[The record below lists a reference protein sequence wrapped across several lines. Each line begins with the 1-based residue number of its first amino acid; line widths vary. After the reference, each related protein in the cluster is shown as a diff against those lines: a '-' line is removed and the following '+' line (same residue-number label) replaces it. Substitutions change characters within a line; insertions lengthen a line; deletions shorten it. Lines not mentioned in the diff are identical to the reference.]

1 MKYIFYQLQGGHKL
15 KSIEKHDNFLSEL
28 KQTLDNCIS
37 ELDYIRPLF
46 CVNPDTD
53 FTRIRKLS
61 FSDVCHFMIE
71 LQSKSLPNEVMDYF
85 GHTMDA
91 PTVSAFVQQRQK
103 ILKEA
108 FAYLFHLFVSD
119 SLPYG
124 IHLYRG
130 YRLLACDG
138 SDVNISRNPSDEETF
153 IHEGEKGYNMLH
165 LNALYDLLNHTYCDL
180 TIQGKKKLHER
191 QALNKMI
198 DRYSDS
204 TKAIVLA
211 DRGYE
216 SFNVFAHL
224 IQKGMKFVIRMKDIS
239 SNGILGSYDLPDSEF
254 DIYIETTLTRKHTK
268 ETLAHPDVYTI
279 LPQSTDFDYL
289 NGANPYYKITFRVV
303 RFQTDDGGYMC
314 VATNLPED
322 EFPPSEIKQL
332 YRKRWGEETGFRELK
347 YTIGLINFHSRKK
360 DSIIQEV
367 YARMI
372 LYNFCE
378 LVTNHA
384 VVVTR
389 ENTRHTYKINF
400 ATAVNICRDYLKNGG
415 DETEKINLIQ
425 RHLTPIRRERKYP
438 MKLRP
443 KRNRDF
449 MYRAA

>member
-1 MKYIFYQLQGGHKL
+1 M
-15 KSIEKHDNFLSEL
+15 KSIKEHDNFLSEL
-28 KQTLDNCIS
+28 KQTLSNCIA
-37 ELDYIRPLF
+37 ELDSIHSLF

-53 FTRIRKLS
+53 FTRDRKIS

-85 GHTMDA
+85 GHTLNA
-91 PTVSAFVQQRQK
+91 PTASAFNQQRQK
-103 ILKEA
+103 ILKEG
-108 FAYLFHLFVSD
+108 FEYLFHSFASD
-119 SLPYG
+119 CQPFRNQ
-124 IHLYRG
+124 LYHG

-153 IHEGEKGYNMLH
+153 IHKGEKGYNMIH

-191 QALNKMI
+191 QALNQMV

-204 TKAIVLA
+204 IPAIVTA

-224 IQKGMKFVIRMKDIS
+224 IRKDMKFVIRMKDIS
-239 SNGILGSYDLPDSEF
+239 SNGILSSYNLPDSEF
-254 DIYIETTLTRKHTK
+254 DEYIETTLTRRHTR
-268 ETLAHPDVYTI
+268 ETLEHPDVYTI
-279 LPQSTDFDYL
+279 LPQGTDFDYL
-289 NGANPYYKITFRVV
+289 DQENPCYWITFRIV
-303 RFQTDDGGYMC
+303 RFQTDDGGYIC
-314 VATNLPED
+314 VATNLPEE
-322 EFPPSEIKQL
+322 EFPLEEI
-332 YRKRWGEETGFRELK
+332 RKIYKRRWGQETSFRELK
-347 YTIGLINFHSRKK
+347 YTIGLVDFHSRKK

-367 YARMI
+367 YARMV

-384 VVVTR
+384 VAVTR
-389 ENTRHTYKINF
+389 ENTKHDYKINF
-400 ATAVNICRDYLKNGG
+400 STAVNICRHYLKNGG
-415 DETEKINLIQ
+415 DEAEVINLIQ
-425 RHLTPIRRERKYP
+425 RHLTAIRPERKYP
-438 MKLRP
+438 MILRP